1 MTKCSMKQNNIRTTR
16 GFAIL
21 ISLTLVL
28 GACVN
33 TEPEVLIIVA
43 PKVELIADK
52 WTPLAKDGLHDM
64 KSLVDPA
71 SPTTQL
77 LQEPGEGLA
86 GLPSAAS
93 GNLVNW
99 VKALAQGAI
108 IPRRAKTAPAAGL
121 EGEELVMDMDIM
133 MNLNGSMPRVRF
145 PHRAHTMWLACANC
159 HSAIFVP
166 KKGAN
171 AISMERILMGEQ
183 CGICHGAV
191 AFPPTECAR
200 CHSVPHMNPIF
211 INSSVDAG
219 GSP

>member
-1 MTKCSMKQNNIRTTR
+1 MKRNNIRTTSV
-16 GFAIL
+16 FAIL
-21 ISLTLVL
+21 VSLLL

-33 TEPEVLIIVA
+33 NEPEVLITVA
-43 PKVELIADK
+43 PKLEFVADK
-52 WTPLAKDGLHDM
+52 WTPLVHDGLHDM
-64 KSLVDPA
+64 NSLRDPA
-71 SPTTQL
+71 NPTATQL
-77 LQEPGEGLA
+77 LQEPGDGLV
-86 GLPSAAS
+86 GLPSSEA
-93 GNLVNW
+93 GNKVNW

-108 IPRRAKTAPAAGL
+108 IPRRSKTAPAAGL

-133 MNLNGSMPRVRF
+133 LNLNGSMPQVRF
-145 PHRAHTMWLACANC
+145 PHRAHTMWLSCANC
-159 HSAIFVP
+159 HPAIFVP

-200 CHSVPHMNPIF
+200 CHSVPHMTPTI